1 MIRITGGP
9 VNTHRIEQL
18 VASVP
23 ASLPGEQQTRLQ
35 AHVQAAR
42 GCCERI
48 KQVRKSL
55 DAALAGGAGSAVDL
69 AVELDGLE
77 RVQERLDRRLSTLV
91 DELRQ
96 AAPASSFY
104 DDGVPA

>member
-1 MIRITGGP
+1 M
-9 VNTHRIEQL
+9 NTHRIEQL
-18 VASVP
+18 EASVP
-23 ASLPGEQQTRLQ
+23 ESLAAEQQTRLK

-48 KQVRKSL
+48 KEVRRSL
-55 DAALAGGAGSAVDL
+55 DAALAGGPGSAVDL

-96 AAPASSFY
+96 SVAVGSFY